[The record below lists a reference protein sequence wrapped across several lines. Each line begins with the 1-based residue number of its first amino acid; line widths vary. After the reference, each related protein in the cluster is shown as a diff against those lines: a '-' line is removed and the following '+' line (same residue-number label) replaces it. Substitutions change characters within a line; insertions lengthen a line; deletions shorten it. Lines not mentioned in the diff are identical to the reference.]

1 MPNTSL
7 AKELSVA
14 LSVLPGLSI
23 LATIC
28 AINYIANDNMR
39 SGAIILARR
48 PVPSRETI
56 VSKKRKHP
64 SVNQHAPGKSGVTI
78 GANQAFDRGSAAAW
92 QPFDAYNNLQAPLR
106 AAALK
111 QLGINVTDTDVLGIL
126 TKSHFVIPGKT
137 RFECR
142 RCGECCRYARKVAQ
156 LTYEPCF
163 FLTPENTCSKHDNRY
178 LVCKWFPF
186 WIYDDPARGPLLT
199 IKPYC
204 SGYGKGP
211 LVDYA
216 ATLRKIAQLVAGE
229 AEEDDG
235 AFVIHEVLLVPGRK
249 DWAFPSRDNID
260 ALIRYIQAE
269 SRKTAVE
276 QSLERPSERTD
287 EVHYAHHYTSGLLG
301 SINSPLLTVNE
312 DGIITDVNEHFC
324 RLSNLQRPL
333 LAGQPLQSFFINPE
347 SVAASISSCFSQ
359 GKDTA
364 SPQRLSLP
372 DGSAL
377 PVLLNGLVY
386 RDRSDG
392 LVHGAL
398 FCVSAVSAAVFNEV
412 SQSRNYA
419 RGLLEA
425 SLDALMV
432 IDRDG
437 AIIDV
442 NEALVTISGRSRET
456 LIGSPFRDLFDNKE
470 KAIVGVDRTFKDGKV
485 QNFELTLLNTR
496 GEAVP
501 VSFNATV
508 YRDSEGVV
516 QGIFAAA
523 RDIRQRLAMVHEL
536 EEAKNYARGLIEC
549 CIDLMVT
556 INREG
561 IITDANQAATVITG
575 RKREAIIGSPFKGF
589 FDDPQRAGDG
599 VELTFSS
606 GEVRN
611 YGMNLLTAA
620 GAKVAVSFNATLYR
634 DSQGVVQ
641 GVFAIARA
649 RE

>member
-1 MPNTSL
+1 MEIHGGIIPDHR
-7 AKELSVA
+7 
-14 LSVLPGLSI
+14 PGL
-23 LATIC
+23 L
-28 AINYIANDNMR
+28 
-39 SGAIILARR
+39 
-48 PVPSRETI
+48 RENVI
-56 VSKKRKHP
+56 SKKKKHP
-64 SVNQHAPGKSGVTI
+64 VLKYTAPGKPGIARPAT
-78 GANQAFDRGSAAAW
+78 AFDRNSTAAW
-92 QPFDAYNNLQAPLR
+92 APFESYNNLEAPLR
-106 AAALK
+106 AGALK
-111 QLGINVTDTDVLGIL
+111 GLGIDVSDHDILGIL

-137 RFECR
+137 RFECQ

-156 LTYEPCF
+156 LTYEPCL

-186 WIYDDPARGPLLT
+186 WIYNDPARGPLLT

-211 LVDYA
+211 LVDYV
-216 ATLRKIAQLVAGE
+216 ATLDKIAQLVAGE

-235 AFVIHEVLLVPGRK
+235 AFVIHEVLMVPGRR
-249 DWAFPSRDNID
+249 DWAFPSRVNID
-260 ALIRYIQAE
+260 ALIRYIQEE
-269 SRKTAVE
+269 SRKSAVE
-276 QSLERPSERTD
+276 QSLERPAERLD

-301 SINSPLLTVNE
+301 SINSPLLTIDE
-312 DGIITDVNEHFC
+312 KGTITDANEHFC
-324 RLSNLQRPL
+324 QLSNLERKL
-333 LAGQPLQSFFINPE
+333 LAGKPLQSFFVNAE

-359 GKDTA
+359 GKETA
-364 SPQRLSLP
+364 SPQRLRLP
-372 DGSAL
+372 DGSAQ

-386 RDRSDG
+386 RDRGDG

-398 FCVSAVSAAVFNEV
+398 FCVTSVSSAVYNEV
-412 SQSRNYA
+412 SQSRDYA

-432 IDRDG
+432 IDRDA

-442 NEALVTISGRSRET
+442 NEALVSMSGRSREA
-456 LIGSPFRDLFDNKE
+456 LIGSPFQELFDDRE
-470 KAIVGVDRTFKDGKV
+470 KAKLGVARTFNDGKV
-485 QNFELTLLNTR
+485 QNFELTLLST
-496 GEAVP
+496 GGQAVP

-508 YRDSEGVV
+508 YRDHEGVV

-523 RDIRQRLAMVHEL
+523 RDISHRLAMIREL
-536 EEAKNYARGLIEC
+536 EEARNYARGLIEC

-561 IITDANQAATVITG
+561 VITDANQAAAVITG
-575 RKREAIIGSPFKGF
+575 KDREAIIGSPFKDF
-589 FDDPQRAGDG
+589 FDDPERAGRG
-599 VELTFSS
+599 VEMAFDR

-611 YGMNLLTAA
+611 YEMNLLTAG
-620 GAKVAVSFNATLYR
+620 GARVAVSFNATLYR

-649 RE
+649 KQ

>member
-1 MPNTSL
+1 MYFSQWQI
-7 AKELSVA
+7 K
-14 LSVLPGLSI
+14 
-23 LATIC
+23 
-28 AINYIANDNMR
+28 Y
-39 SGAIILARR
+39 GAIILAIR
-48 PVPSRETI
+48 PVPSRETV
-56 VSKKRKHP
+56 VSKKKKHASFHQP
-64 SVNQHAPGKSGVTI
+64 APGKSGMTI
-78 GANQAFDRGSAAAW
+78 GANQAFDRTSAAAW
-92 QPFDAYNNLQAPLR
+92 APFDAYNNLEAPLR

-111 QLGINVTDTDVLGIL
+111 QLGINVTDTDIMGIL

-137 RFECR
+137 RFECQ
-142 RCGECCRYARKVAQ
+142 RCGECCRYARKMAR

-186 WIYDDPARGPLLT
+186 WIYHDPARGPLLT

-204 SGYGKGP
+204 SGYGQGP
-211 LVDYA
+211 LVDYV
-216 ATLRKIAQLVAGE
+216 ATLEKIAQLVAGE

-249 DWAFPSRDNID
+249 DWAFPSRVNID
-260 ALIRYIQAE
+260 ALIRYIQVE
-269 SRKTAVE
+269 SKKTAVE
-276 QSLERPSERTD
+276 QSLERPVERTD

-301 SINSPLLTVNE
+301 AINSPLLTINE

-324 RLSNLQRPL
+324 RLSNLERRL
-333 LAGQPLQSFFINPE
+333 LAGQPLQSFFVNAE

-372 DGSAL
+372 GGSAL

-398 FCVSAVSAAVFNEV
+398 FCVTAVSAAVFNEV

-432 IDRDG
+432 IDRDA

-442 NEALVTISGRSRET
+442 NEALVAISGRSRDT
-456 LIGSPFRDLFDNKE
+456 LIGSPFRDLFDDKQR
-470 KAIVGVDRTFKDGKV
+470 AVLGVDRTFKDGKV
-485 QNFELTLLNTR
+485 QNFELTLLNTG

-523 RDIRQRLAMVHEL
+523 RDIRERLVMVQEL

-549 CIDLMVT
+549 CVDLMVT
-556 INREG
+556 INRQG
-561 IITDANQAATVITG
+561 IIMDANHAATIITG
-575 RKREAIIGSPFKGF
+575 QKREDIIGSPFKGF

-599 VELTFSS
+599 VELTFSR

-611 YGMNLLTAA
+611 YEMNLLTAD

-649 RE
+649 K

>member
-1 MPNTSL
+1 M
-7 AKELSVA
+7 
-14 LSVLPGLSI
+14 
-23 LATIC
+23 
-28 AINYIANDNMR
+28 
-39 SGAIILARR
+39 
-48 PVPSRETI
+48 
-56 VSKKRKHP
+56 SKKRKRP
-64 SVNQHAPGKSGVTI
+64 SFNQPSPGKSGVTT
-78 GANQAFDRGSAAAW
+78 GSNVTFDRGSSAAW
-92 QPFDAYNNLQAPLR
+92 APFDSYNNLAAPLR

-111 QLGINVTDTDVLGIL
+111 QLGINVTDTDILGIL
-126 TKSHFVIPGKT
+126 TKSHFVIPAKT

-186 WIYDDPARGPLLT
+186 WIYHDPSRGPLLT

-211 LVDYA
+211 LVDYV
-216 ATLRKIAQLVAGE
+216 ATLQKIAQLVAGE

-235 AFVIHEVLLVPGRK
+235 AFVIHEVLLVPGRN

-260 ALIRYIQAE
+260 ALIRYIQVE

-276 QSLERPSERTD
+276 QSLERPAERTD

-301 SINSPLLTVNE
+301 AINSPLFTVNE
-312 DGIITDVNEHFC
+312 DGIITDVNEYFC
-324 RLSNLQRPL
+324 RLSNMQRPL
-333 LAGQPLQSFFINPE
+333 LAGQPLQSFFINAE

-364 SPQRLSLP
+364 SPQRLRLP
-372 DGSAL
+372 DGSAQ

-398 FCVSAVSAAVFNEV
+398 LCVTAVSAVVFNEV

-442 NEALVTISGRSRET
+442 NEALVTISGRSRQT
-456 LIGSPFRDLFDNKE
+456 LIGSPFQDLFDDKD
-470 KAIVGVDRTFKDGKV
+470 KAKLGVTRTFKDGKV
-485 QNFELTLLNTR
+485 QNFELTLLDTR

-523 RDIRQRLAMVHEL
+523 RDIRQRLAMVKEL
-536 EEAKNYARGLIEC
+536 EEARNYARGLIEC

-561 IITDANQAATVITG
+561 IIMDANQAATIITG
-575 RKREAIIGSPFKGF
+575 QKRKAIIGSPFKGF
-589 FDDPQRAGDG
+589 FDDPQRADRG
-599 VELTFSS
+599 VNLTFDR

-611 YGMNLLTAA
+611 YEMNLLTAA

-649 RE
+649 KE

>member
-1 MPNTSL
+1 M
-7 AKELSVA
+7 
-14 LSVLPGLSI
+14 
-23 LATIC
+23 
-28 AINYIANDNMR
+28 
-39 SGAIILARR
+39 
-48 PVPSRETI
+48 
-56 VSKKRKHP
+56 SKKRKHP

-333 LAGQPLQSFFINPE
+333 LAGRPLQSFFINPE

-611 YGMNLLTAA
+611 YWMNLLTAA

>member
-1 MPNTSL
+1 M
-7 AKELSVA
+7 
-14 LSVLPGLSI
+14 
-23 LATIC
+23 
-28 AINYIANDNMR
+28 
-39 SGAIILARR
+39 
-48 PVPSRETI
+48 
-56 VSKKRKHP
+56 SKKKKHP
-64 SVNQHAPGKSGVTI
+64 SFNQQAPGKA
-78 GANQAFDRGSAAAW
+78 GAATGPNQPFDRSSAAAW
-92 QPFDAYNNLQAPLR
+92 APFDAYNNLDAPLR
-106 AAALK
+106 AAELK
-111 QLGINVTDTDVLGIL
+111 QLGIKITDPDILGIL

-137 RFECR
+137 RFECQ
-142 RCGECCRYARKVAQ
+142 RCGECCRYARRVAQ
-156 LTYEPCF
+156 LTYEPCP
-163 FLTPENTCSKHDNRY
+163 FLTPDNTCSKHDNRY

-186 WIYDDPARGPLLT
+186 WIYHDPARGPLLT

-211 LVDYA
+211 LVDYV
-216 ATLRKIAQLVAGE
+216 ATLKKIAQLVAGE

-235 AFVIHEVLLVPGRK
+235 AFVIHEVLMVPGRK

-269 SRKTAVE
+269 SKKTAVE
-276 QSLERPSERTD
+276 QSLERPAERTD

-301 SINSPLLTVNE
+301 AISSPLLTVNE

-324 RLSNLQRPL
+324 RLINMQRPS
-333 LAGQPLQSFFINPE
+333 LAGQPLQSFFVNAG
-347 SVAASISSCFSQ
+347 SVAASISACFSQ

-364 SPQRLSLP
+364 SPQRLAMP
-372 DGSAL
+372 GGSAV

-398 FCVSAVSAAVFNEV
+398 FCVTAVSAAVFNEV

-432 IDRDG
+432 IDRDA

-442 NEALVTISGRSRET
+442 NEALVNISGRSRES
-456 LIGSPFRDLFDNKE
+456 LIGSPFRDLFDDKE
-470 KAIVGVDRTFKDGKV
+470 RAVLGVDRTFKDGKV

-523 RDIRQRLAMVHEL
+523 RDIRERLVMVQEL
-536 EEAKNYARGLIEC
+536 EEARNYSRGLIEC

-561 IITDANQAATVITG
+561 IITDANHAATVITG
-575 RKREAIIGSPFKGF
+575 LKREAIIGSPFKGF
-589 FDDPQRAGDG
+589 FDDPQRAVDG
-599 VELTFSS
+599 VELAFSS

-611 YGMNLLTAA
+611 YEMNLLTAA

-634 DSQGVVQ
+634 DSRGTVQ

-649 RE
+649 K